1 MAGLP
6 CLSWI
11 SNSSSCQMLTPL
23 LAAQV
28 RLRVRRQPAVK
39 NVALAGPCSLPD
51 VSSGEKQDLSERLIM
66 SVRLHTRG
74 LLKRLPTSQELEQS
88 LHSVVDWLTDA
99 DPLAIEEYVNKL
111 RNQNPHL
118 PDAELAKKVVSRKAL
133 KCGLVGAATGIP
145 YWYTVPADLLSS
157 WRIQIVMALA
167 VARVYGHTAQTT
179 DLKTDIYL
187 IIAGDTAKEA
197 LKQVGIKVGEEISK
211 RVINRVI
218 TREVMKQIWKILG
231 RKIITKAGE
240 KSLISFTKMVPLVGA
255 PIGFGFNWVTA
266 KTVGSTAIRY
276 YSGAG

>member
-1 MAGLP
+1 
-6 CLSWI
+6 
-11 SNSSSCQMLTPL
+11 MLTPL

-145 YWYTVPADLLSS
+145 GLLALPVTVPADLLSS